1 MISGLTTNPRILKEL
16 FDRLDVGC
24 IIFEL
29 EEEVSSFLTNDEEG
43 LSLFDLSDQ
52 LVCTSANKILRKNLR
67 MDHMIKNYSLKNWLT
82 DFPEARDYLDICQKN
97 GEVSFSI
104 FFERF
109 GPEGMWISGEY
120 FINYDVSGKFEYL
133 IGIFRDTS
141 HEKKLEQKITLNENK
156 LDFAELI
163 LEISQK
169 LARIGTWR
177 FDLKSYELN
186 WTETLFQ
193 IYDIPEDTPNLYEVF
208 LSRIHP
214 EDLLNFNTTFE
225 NAVQTGSSYTVRH
238 RAIRRN
244 GQVVYLSGNGHPV
257 RSPEGEVVGY
267 FGLCQD
273 ISDLKYT
280 QIELERS
287 NRSLEDKVRERTR
300 ELEMSSQKMKVVLEQ
315 LQRQNEQ
322 LQQYT
327 YIVSHNLRA
336 PVANISGLS
345 ELFDFQNANSQE
357 NQEII
362 QHIGRVSKHL
372 DQIIRDLNEILSTEG
387 KINEAA
393 TEINLKHEVERVCEE
408 LNSEVIN
415 QNARININIIDVY
428 EIKGV
433 RGYIFSIL
441 HNLLENALKYRHP
454 DRDPEIEIGAKM
466 ESRGY
471 SIWVKDNGLGIDLE
485 KDADKLFKLKSRLN
499 DSEVQGMGMG
509 LFLVKSHSEQLGG
522 KVDVESQAGAG
533 SCFRILFPE

>member
-29 EEEVSSFLTNDEEG
+29 AEEVGSFLTKDEEG

-52 LVCTSANKILRKNLR
+52 LVCTSLNKIMRENLR
-67 MDHMIKNYSLKNWLT
+67 MDHINKNYSLKDWLK
-82 DFPEARDYLDICQKN
+82 DFPEAKDYLDICQKN
-97 GEVSFSI
+97 GEVSFTH
-104 FFERF
+104 FFERL
-109 GPEGMWISGEY
+109 GPTGVWISGEY
-120 FINYDVSGKFEYL
+120 FINYDAAGNFEYL
-133 IGIFRDTS
+133 IGIFRDNS
-141 HEKKLEQKITLNENK
+141 HEKRLEQKITLNENK

-177 FDLKSYELN
+177 FDLKTYDLS
-186 WTETLFQ
+186 WTETLYQ
-193 IYDIPEDTPNLYEVF
+193 IYDIPEDTSNLYEVF

-214 EDLLNFNTTFE
+214 EDLTNFNTTFE

-244 GQVVYLSGNGHPV
+244 GQVIYLSGNGHPI

-280 QIELERS
+280 QIELEKS

-387 KINEAA
+387 KIDEAA
-393 TEINLKHEVERVCEE
+393 TEINLKKEVDRVCEE
-408 LNSEVIN
+408 LSNEILN
-415 QNARININIIDVY
+415 LNADLRINLVDIKKV
-428 EIKGV
+428 KGV
-433 RGYIFSIL
+433 RGYLFSIL

-454 DRDPEIEIGAKM
+454 DRDPQIEIGAKS
-466 ESRGY
+466 ESNGY
-471 SIWVKDNGLGIDLE
+471 SIWVKDNGVGIDLS
-485 KDADKLFKLKSRLN
+485 KDGEKLFKLKSRIN
-499 DSEVQGMGMG
+499 DYGVQGTGMG

-522 KVDVESQAGAG
+522 MVDVESKPGEG
-533 SCFRILFPE
+533 TCFRILFPE